1 MVGKILHQIDL
12 ENEIASAIAKDVST
26 SINNIKQII
35 LVNMAD
41 DEQVWGRISREQRLK
56 GNSTTADKAA
66 FLSGQAAYAKPSG
79 ALTPHWNL
87 AQSQA
92 MQAVNNIRFGVADD
106 LTLQRQQM
114 FQDISLSGISSD
126 NKNRLMSSME
136 SQIDPIIDRQLQL
149 DTAQKVAEQDASA
162 DAAMRDIA
170 PQIQGIMGDPSMSLE
185 QKFQQTT
192 ALQMQYP
199 ELIGNKRVDNAFKA
213 TNESLRGQQWT
224 RQMSGSSKSVIE
236 QGLAKIASEGN
247 VAGVKSLL
255 GTLPEDQKNA
265 LKVYEDIAVAHSHN
279 LNTNEDKV
287 KRLLDFEKAL
297 TSGNHELS
305 HWQSDFGYMQVEL
318 AVEAINDILGTAHDA
333 KEFVDKDTEVDKI
346 KDLLPL
352 IIEAQKRSKGPNKPS
367 LYNPPRK

>member
-1 MVGKILHQIDL
+1 
-12 ENEIASAIAKDVST
+12 
-26 SINNIKQII
+26 
-35 LVNMAD
+35 MAD
-41 DEQVWGRISREQRLK
+41 DEQVWDRISREQRRK
-56 GNSTTADKAA
+56 GNPGAAEKAA

-79 ALTPHWNL
+79 PLTPHWNL

-92 MQAVNNIRFGVADD
+92 MQAVNNVRFGLADD

-162 DAAMRDIA
+162 DVAMRDIA

-199 ELIGNKRVDNAFKA
+199 ELIGNKRVDSAFKA
-213 TNESLRGQQWT
+213 ANESLRGQQWT

-236 QGLAKIASEGN
+236 QGLEDTAKAGN
-247 VAGVKSLL
+247 LKGFDYLL
-255 GTLPEDQKNA
+255 GTLPEEARGNFGDLRKIAEAESFKIDINKERKRILEELFAALQKDDDPDVWRRGA
-265 LKVYEDIAVAHSHN
+265 P
-279 LNTNEDKV
+279 
-287 KRLLDFEKAL
+287 KAML
-297 TSGNHELS
+297 ES
-305 HWQSDFGYMQVEL
+305 
-318 AVEAINDILGTAHDA
+318 AIEAINDIQGTEYKFGDFVNETGISDLGKLITIINDIRT
-333 KEFVDKDTEVDKI
+333 KDSSPV
-346 KDLLPL
+346 
-352 IIEAQKRSKGPNKPS
+352 QKSSPFNLRQKK
-367 LYNPPRK
+367 

>member
-1 MVGKILHQIDL
+1 
-12 ENEIASAIAKDVST
+12 
-26 SINNIKQII
+26 
-35 LVNMAD
+35 MAD
-41 DEQVWGRISREQRLK
+41 DEQVWGRISREQRRK
-56 GNSTTADKAA
+56 GNSGAADKAA

-87 AQSQA
+87 AHSQA
-92 MQAVNNIRFGVADD
+92 MQAVNNVRFGLADD

-136 SQIDPIIDRQLQL
+136 SQIDPIIDRQFQL

-162 DAAMRDIA
+162 DVAMRDIA

-213 TNESLRGQQWT
+213 ANESLRGQQWT

-236 QGLAKIASEGN
+236 QS
-247 VAGVKSLL
+247 
-255 GTLPEDQKNA
+255 Q
-265 LKVYEDIAVAHSHN
+265 
-279 LNTNEDKV
+279 
-287 KRLLDFEKAL
+287 
-297 TSGNHELS
+297 
-305 HWQSDFGYMQVEL
+305 
-318 AVEAINDILGTAHDA
+318 
-333 KEFVDKDTEVDKI
+333 
-346 KDLLPL
+346 
-352 IIEAQKRSKGPNKPS
+352 
-367 LYNPPRK
+367 

>member
-1 MVGKILHQIDL
+1 
-12 ENEIASAIAKDVST
+12 
-26 SINNIKQII
+26 
-35 LVNMAD
+35 MAD
-41 DEQVWGRISREQRLK
+41 DEQVWGRISREQRRK
-56 GNSTTADKAA
+56 GNPGAAEKAA

-79 ALTPHWNL
+79 PLTPHWNL

-92 MQAVNNIRFGVADD
+92 MQAVNNVRFGLADD

-162 DAAMRDIA
+162 DVAMRDIA

-213 TNESLRGQQWT
+213 ANESLRGQQWT

-236 QGLAKIASEGN
+236 QSLERIANEGN
-247 VAGVKSLL
+247 VAGVNSLL
-255 GTLPEDQKNA
+255 GTLSEDQKNA
-265 LKVYEDIAVAHSHN
+265 LKVYEDIAKAN
-279 LNTNEDKV
+279 AYKINTNEFMIKELTV
-287 KRLLDFEKAL
+287 FEKL
-297 TSGNHELS
+297 LNDKDEEYWDTEMGLRQLKIH
-305 HWQSDFGYMQVEL
+305 
-318 AVEAINDILGTAHDA
+318 INYINQILG
-333 KEFVDKDTEVDKI
+333 KELP
-346 KDLLPL
+346 KDLEVKDFVSGTKVRKVHEILDYL
-352 IIEAQKRSKGPNKPS
+352 KRARQTKSKGPNKPS
-367 LYNPPRK
+367 VLNITPRN